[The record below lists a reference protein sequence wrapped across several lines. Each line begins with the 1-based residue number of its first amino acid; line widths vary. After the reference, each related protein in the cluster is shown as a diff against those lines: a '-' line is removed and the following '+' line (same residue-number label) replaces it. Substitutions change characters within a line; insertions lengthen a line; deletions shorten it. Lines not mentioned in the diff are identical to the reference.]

1 MLFLPFSCL
10 DISINSI
17 QVQKLPS
24 FFHLHFDTSFGLLSV
39 RGKSEFNLCIRT
51 YFSKSPNM
59 ASIAASLGA
68 QMPCSV
74 INPVTKR
81 WGYVKDVSNSFTIE
95 CCSLICSMFSHN
107 PNSSTFQ
114 SVTSTLFPRHGLVLF
129 FLDNLFIGSGFVQA
143 QQHTFSG

>member
-1 MLFLPFSCL
+1 M
-10 DISINSI
+10 
-17 QVQKLPS
+17 
-24 FFHLHFDTSFGLLSV
+24 
-39 RGKSEFNLCIRT
+39 
-51 YFSKSPNM
+51 YFSHPPLTESDTRQSRQ
-59 ASIAASLGA
+59 ALSSLKGGR
-68 QMPCSV
+68 QIPCSV

-95 CCSLICSMFSHN
+95 CCSLICSMCSHN